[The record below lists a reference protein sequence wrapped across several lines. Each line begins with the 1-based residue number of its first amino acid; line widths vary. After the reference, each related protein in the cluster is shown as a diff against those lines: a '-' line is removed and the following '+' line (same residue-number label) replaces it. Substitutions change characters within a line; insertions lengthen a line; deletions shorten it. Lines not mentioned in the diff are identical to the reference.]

1 MTEATIVQ
9 NLATIHHIAITV
21 DDVEKAVNWYR
32 DTFNCEIEYQ
42 DKTWAFIRFQNIK
55 LALVMPNQ
63 HPAHLA
69 FLHEQAEQFGELK
82 THRDGSRS
90 IYINDSA
97 GNAVEIVAKDSI
109 KD

>member
-1 MTEATIVQ
+1 MSESSNTQA
-9 NLATIHHIAITV
+9 LATIHHIAVAV
-21 DDVEKAVNWYR
+21 DDIEKAVAWYTE
-32 DTFNCEIEYQ
+32 TFNCEIEYQ

-63 HPAHLA
+63 HPPHLA

-82 THRDGSRS
+82 IHRDGSRS